1 MGHMVNMADVEK
13 TKSEA
18 ADLLHSDDV
27 KKDSHGKMDNADVGN
42 DHHVEGK
49 YELMFLK
56 DFEEMSLKEKASVTN
71 VNEDEDWEEEQK
83 KEFLKQR
90 QEYYF
95 LRIKERILDES
106 IRKLQRKY

>member
-1 MGHMVNMADVEK
+1 
-13 TKSEA
+13 
-18 ADLLHSDDV
+18 
-27 KKDSHGKMDNADVGN
+27 
-42 DHHVEGK
+42 
-49 YELMFLK
+49 MFSK

-71 VNEDEDWEEEQK
+71 VKEDDDWEEEQK

-106 IRKLQRKY
+106 ITILQRKYAEIVENAQNFLEKLADESSDGSLGA